1 MLRDVIGWMGCFQWL
16 YGRSA
21 VNFFLQIIQGMTNS
35 NSHKL
40 YHGGPLACGSQI
52 YKLDKINSAAKNDI
66 QNPVV
71 YYAVF
76 SPGLGD
82 RTNWQEAPSHIWFL
96 FHGRVLQPTH
106 SFS

>member
-1 MLRDVIGWMGCFQWL
+1 MGGWAAFSGCTGGVQL
-16 YGRSA
+16 I
-21 VNFFLQIIQGMTNS
+21 FFLQIIQGMTNS

-52 YKLDKINSAAKNDI
+52 YKLDKMNSVAKNNT

-71 YYAVF
+71 YYGVF

>member
-1 MLRDVIGWMGCFQWL
+1 MGRLRNCLLIGDGQ
-16 YGRSA
+16 
-21 VNFFLQIIQGMTNS
+21 S
-35 NSHKL
+35 NCQ
-40 YHGGPLACGSQI
+40 PLACGSQI